1 MPPNMPPKP
10 KELANQAKP
19 KPAAKPPSI
28 APHGFLGATAGAAAG
43 AAAGLA
49 AAAFVAFCAGA
60 AGVALF
66 CVTLLDCLPIDP
78 PPPMRRAASAFKPEK
93 ASAQTKIVV
102 QSFMF
107 SPEKTYEL
115 NEKFPKNLLFSTCN

>member
-1 MPPNMPPKP
+1 
-10 KELANQAKP
+10 L

-28 APHGFLGATAGAAAG
+28 APQGFLGATAGAAA
-43 AAAGLA
+43 AAGFATAL
-49 AAAFVAFCAGA
+49 FAFCAGA

-66 CVTLLDCLPIDP
+66 CVTLLDCLPIEP

-93 ASAQTKIVV
+93 ASAQTNIAD

-107 SPEKTYEL
+107 SPNTHVDI
-115 NEKFPKNLLFSTCN
+115 NTP